1 MDETYV
7 YDHVKE
13 IYKSCYLK
21 DGALND
27 ITAFIKY
34 CLVAKPSDTPI
45 HFGFMVQTD
54 KYIKNSFIIDFMKI
68 ISKFVSSSILSHVV
82 SEHDLLNNPTEAF
95 EKLNVYNVLFQ
106 STKESAV
113 IGKSD
118 LKNSSILNN
127 RSVLFIKDCD
137 ESPMSEPD
145 HSRWDEIAEIFRKEP
160 SVTPILLASAESL
173 NNRFKG
179 HDDLYYRIFRYRI
192 TSKKSLSMTAVES
205 ELYNELHDHDLK
217 EDDSFRQEIH
227 KYIETIYEK
236 ADLKGI
242 EFVLDLVDRV
252 IGSYYHKPQ
261 LDGIIDSTCV
271 PFYRKPESTDVKAE
285 NSSSPE
291 KPIIQ
296 EDKTTPVPDDQ
307 DRVETIDIKDY
318 VPKTLNDSVPDEVNN
333 VFLLALSTFPS
344 NHPMVEFTYSCSYE
358 GNDYTDSYFYQM
370 EPVIDLLSN
379 HLHKKNEHIDEIIL
393 LVTEKTVEKVE
404 NVKIITADN
413 KTNTLIM
420 SDRENSNMISPLDY
434 FVYSFNKRNPGTKT
448 KFSLHY
454 CDSNEK
460 TGSIAKTIHEVLD
473 ELRDHKKAK
482 VYVDIHG
489 GIRSTQQLVSSILS
503 LLHLEGIG
511 ISSNNVFNVR
521 KDGYNTSFI
530 ENAGNTFR
538 IMDFVSGMNEFM
550 SYGRTGSLERFYKTE
565 KKAIDLTAK
574 SPTDASQG
582 SESNIVSIFKEI
594 ASGIQLCDIN
604 SFENGLDK
612 LKDIDISAQNPDS
625 FLSIFWNDVEANYK
639 GLLGADRTVLDEIK
653 WCISK
658 GFFQQAL
665 TLIESRMPEELINR
679 YEIINIQNSANYNDS
694 VRTPVSRDVL
704 LNFKCK
710 NTISS
715 PVKEYTLKDVLDS
728 NRYSWVNPVNL
739 LFERWGTTCY
749 VVNTKHNRA
758 SDKNEKLY
766 LNLKSSLDTL
776 KRQKRDNIN
785 NPQNLKSY
793 IKSLDTSVCGCKY
806 DRPVFFE
813 IKDDSSATTGKV
825 QLRLTPVR
833 KDIKIQFEK
842 FMCLHMTLK
851 NQRNSSNHA
860 SDDSYSMDIIEW
872 ALRAYVALAEECFN
886 NSSKPN
892 TLPVGGGTVKVSKKL

>member
-7 YDHVKE
+7 LDHVKE
-13 IYKSCYLK
+13 IFKSYYLR
-21 DGALND
+21 DGALNN

-68 ISKFVSSSILSHVV
+68 LNNFVSSSILSHVV

-95 EKLNVYNVLFQ
+95 EKLDVYNVLFQ
-106 STKESAV
+106 STKGSAV
-113 IGKSD
+113 TGKSD
-118 LKNSSILNN
+118 LKKAAIHNN

-137 ESPMSEPD
+137 ESPMSDPD

-271 PFYRKPESTDVKAE
+271 PFYRKPESNDVKAE
-285 NSSSPE
+285 NSSSAE
-291 KPIIQ
+291 KPIIE
-296 EDKTTPVPDDQ
+296 EDKTSSVSDDPDYT
-307 DRVETIDIKDY
+307 ETIDIKDY
-318 VPKTLNDSVPDEVNN
+318 VPKNFNDSVPDEVNN
-333 VFLLALSTFPS
+333 VLLLALSTFPS
-344 NHPMVEFTYSCSYE
+344 NHPMVEFTYSGSYE
-358 GNDYTDSYFYQM
+358 GNDYSDSYYYQM

-379 HLHKKNEHIDEIIL
+379 HLHKKNEQIDEIIL

-404 NVKIITADN
+404 NVKLISADN

-420 SDRENSNMISPLDY
+420 SDRENPNMISPLDY
-434 FVYSFNKRNPGTKT
+434 FIYSFNRRNPGTKT
-448 KFSLHY
+448 KFSIHY
-454 CDSNEK
+454 CDSTEE

-473 ELRDHKKAK
+473 ELRDHKKAR

-503 LLHLEGIG
+503 LLHLEGIR

-565 KKAIDLTAK
+565 KKSIASNAK
-574 SPTDASQG
+574 SPTDTSQI
-582 SESNIVSIFKEI
+582 SESNIVNIFKEI

-639 GLLGADRTVLDEIK
+639 GLLGKDRTVLDEIK

-665 TLIESRMPEELINR
+665 TLIESRMPDELINKQK
-679 YEIINIQNSANYNDS
+679 IINVQNYSTNINPTNLS
-694 VRTPVSRDVL
+694 PSFGKNL
-704 LNFKCK
+704 LNYKCR
-710 NTISS
+710 NRTYSII
-715 PVKEYTLKDVLDS
+715 KEFSLKDVLDNYKKNTPWKESCNVLFEKWAKDCYFGKDNNVLDLFSSYKAYIESTNSNTKLYDSLKS
-728 NRYSWVNPVNL
+728 NRCNPDAQVR
-739 LFERWGTTCY
+739 F
-749 VVNTKHNRA
+749 
-758 SDKNEKLY
+758 
-766 LNLKSSLDTL
+766 NLKE
-776 KRQKRDNIN
+776 DNIEVTLSIT
-785 NPQNLKSY
+785 P
-793 IKSLDTSVCGCKY
+793 IKKVKNSLIG
-806 DRPVFFE
+806 
-813 IKDDSSATTGKV
+813 
-825 QLRLTPVR
+825 
-833 KDIKIQFEK
+833 K

-860 SDDSYSMDIIEW
+860 SDDSYSMDIIDW
-872 ALRAYVALAEECFN
+872 ALRAYVALAEECFY
-886 NSSKPN
+886 KP
-892 TLPVGGGTVKVSKKL
+892 S